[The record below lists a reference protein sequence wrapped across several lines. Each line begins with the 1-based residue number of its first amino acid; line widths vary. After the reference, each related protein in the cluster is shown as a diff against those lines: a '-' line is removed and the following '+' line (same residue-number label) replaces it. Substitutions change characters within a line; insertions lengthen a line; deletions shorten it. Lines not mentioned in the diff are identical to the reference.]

1 VSKNFIIVGA
11 QRSGTTYLYQLLD
24 EHPEI
29 CMNKPFGPEP
39 KYFLNKSLEE
49 VNIASYENIF
59 FNSCDS
65 CSVKGEKSTSYYEN
79 EDSARLI
86 ASSMPHAQII
96 FFLRNPGHRAL
107 SNYFF
112 SVNSR
117 LETRSI
123 KEVFVENKD
132 APCLKNHTVSVSPF
146 NYLGRGEYINH
157 IEMYLKHFPRDKI
170 KVIILE
176 ELVGSM
182 THIQDVFSFLGVRTD
197 FSPEGYRKVVNQSIQ
212 DQKVPEEIS
221 LFLSSYYKK
230 SIASL
235 ETILMRDLSI
245 WR

>member
-1 VSKNFIIVGA
+1 
-11 QRSGTTYLYQLLD
+11 
-24 EHPEI
+24 
-29 CMNKPFGPEP
+29 
-39 KYFLNKSLEE
+39 
-49 VNIASYENIF
+49 
-59 FNSCDS
+59 
-65 CSVKGEKSTSYYEN
+65 
-79 EDSARLI
+79 
-86 ASSMPHAQII
+86 
-96 FFLRNPGHRAL
+96 
-107 SNYFF
+107 
-112 SVNSR
+112 
-117 LETRSI
+117 
-123 KEVFVENKD
+123 
-132 APCLKNHTVSVSPF
+132 
-146 NYLGRGEYINH
+146 
-157 IEMYLKHFPRDKI
+157 MYLKHFPRDKI